1 LNFSDFDFHPQVAAG
16 VAALGYI
23 TPTPIQAQAMPH
35 VLAGRDVLG
44 LAQTGT
50 GKTAAFALPILQ
62 RLING
67 PRGHVRALIIAP
79 TRELAEQIHTA
90 FRELGRDTGLKSA
103 AIYGGVGHGP
113 QLDRLRRG
121 CEIVVA
127 CPGRLLDHIEQG
139 SIALAALEVLVLDE
153 ADHMFDMGFLPTI
166 RKILKRLPSERQTLM
181 FSATMPPDIRKL
193 AHEVL
198 RAPTTV
204 EVANTQAAATV
215 THALYP
221 VAPHLKTALLKAMLE
236 HTDTGSVLVFTRTKH
251 RAKRIGHQLA
261 AAGYKA
267 TSIQG
272 NLSQNRRQEAM
283 DGFRSG
289 KYQIMVAT
297 DIAARGID
305 ISQVSHVINYD
316 IPDTPEAYT
325 HRIGR
330 TGRAARTGDAF
341 TFVTREDADQVRM
354 IERKL
359 GQPIERKQLEGFD
372 YTAPPASGDEFARP
386 PRQPHHRP
394 RHESQGQ
401 PPRGPR
407 HGGHRHP
414 RQGQPRPAQ
423 PQIGVY
429 QRPPNQD
436 DFEGNR
442 AEPESEV
449 NGNSVDYSPPQPQPA
464 QRRPG
469 GQPGHRQGQ
478 GHGRHRGQGQ
488 NQGQRRGD
496 GQRGGFGRRSFGGGR
511 DGNR

>member
-16 VAALGYI
+16 VTALGYV
-23 TPTPIQAQAMPH
+23 TPTPIQAQAIPH
-35 VLAGRDVLG
+35 VLAGRDVMG

-67 PRGHVRALIIAP
+67 PRGRVRALVIAP
-79 TRELAEQIHTA
+79 TRELAEQIHGS
-90 FRELGRDTGLKSA
+90 FRELGRETGLKSA
-103 AIYGGVGHGP
+103 AIYGGVGMTP
-113 QLDRLRRG
+113 QVDRLRHG
-121 CEIVVA
+121 VEIVVA
-127 CPGRLLDHIEQG
+127 CPGRLLDHIQQQTIQLG
-139 SIALAALEVLVLDE
+139 ALDVLVLDE

-166 RKILKRLPSERQTLM
+166 RRILKHLPSERQTLM

-204 EVANTQAAATV
+204 EVANTEAADTV

-221 VAPHLKTALLKAMLE
+221 VAPHLKTALLKAMLA
-236 HTDTGSVLVFTRTKH
+236 HTDTESVLIFTRTKH
-251 RAKRIGHQLA
+251 RAKRIGQQLA
-261 AAGYKA
+261 QAGHKA

-341 TFVTREDADQVRM
+341 TFVTREDSDQVRM

-359 GQPIERKQLEGFD
+359 GMPIERKQLEGFD
-372 YTAPPASGDEFARP
+372 YNAPPPSGDEFARP
-386 PRQPHHRP
+386 PQQRHHQRP
-394 RHESQGQ
+394 RHESSGQGNGHRQ
-401 PPRGPR
+401 
-407 HGGHRHP
+407 GGHRHS
-414 RQGQPRPAQ
+414 RHGQPRQAQ
-423 PQIGVY
+423 QQVGVY
-429 QRPPNQD
+429 QRPYATD
-436 DFEGNR
+436 EREGNCVDEAR
-442 AEPESEV
+442 EV
-449 NGNSVDYSPPQPQPA
+449 NGNSVDYKPVQPPE
-464 QRRPG
+464 QR
-469 GQPGHRQGQ
+469 
-478 GHGRHRGQGQ
+478 
-488 NQGQRRGD
+488 QGQRRGGHQPGRRH
-496 GQRGGFGRRSFGGGR
+496 GQGFGQPRGHGGGIGRRSFGGNGTR
-511 DGNR
+511 